1 MQIRNYHLLLSS
13 CLVFLQENIHGL
25 SPHHRNLGTSLRAT
39 KSILNTKLQS
49 RPGREEDFFEMSRQ
63 IEGVAQDLWQAQEIP
78 TMPLS
83 QTVNGQPFALQDGE
97 AKLPNHIHYS
107 QRAEYFRKEA
117 NKGCPKAQHSL
128 ALLLWSGFG
137 GANRNAEESA
147 KFHAAAA
154 RQNHLDG
161 MAVLGGCLRTG
172 TGVKRNVTLGLQL
185 IEFSANNGNP
195 TGVNKKAALLE
206 SDDDYYGAFDLYNS
220 CYESSSVNALMLF
233 NLGWCLYNAQGVDEK
248 NAKKGMQL
256 WKDASQMAP
265 DEGSEEAAWYIYN
278 DLKRESPKEA
288 EVWLDLAVELGLD
301 EAIAEKASIPE
312 W

>member
-1 MQIRNYHLLLSS
+1 MG
-13 CLVFLQENIHGL
+13 FLPIIAIW
-25 SPHHRNLGTSLRAT
+25 NLDTSLRAT
-39 KSILNTKLQS
+39 KAFVNTNLQS
-49 RPGREEDFFEMSRQ
+49 HPPGREDDFVEMSRQ
-63 IEGVAQDLWQAQEIP
+63 IEGVAQDLWQVQAIP
-78 TMPLS
+78 TMPLP
-83 QTVNGQPFALQDGE
+83 QTVNGQPFALQEGE
-97 AKLPNHIHYS
+97 AKLPKDIPYS
-107 QRAEYFRKEA
+107 QRAEFFRKEA

-172 TGVKRNVTLGLQL
+172 TGVKRNITLGLQL

-248 NAKKGMQL
+248 NAEKGMQL

-278 DLKRESPKEA
+278 DLKRENPKAA